1 MDKYIKKL
9 INRLCEIYGY
19 NIIEFQGTM
28 PGFESNWGAV
38 KKYENAAEVIF
49 FSNVNDYNSLN
60 KENFVNSL
68 KNALQC
74 DNIRLIQI
82 IVGNNVNERIYPQ
95 CEYIFINI
103 VDNKILYY
111 STGLENKVEE
121 LLNCMRR
128 SSSSYEK
135 TEISII
141 TYILITVNVLAYIVT
156 AYLSGNFVDSN
167 INVLVFLGA
176 KVNYLIARGEYYRLI
191 TCMFLHGGIMHL
203 LLNMFALYSLGPF
216 IEKIYGKTRYL
227 IIYFLSGIVSSV
239 FSYMFSTAVSI
250 GASGAIFGLLGAALI
265 FAMKMKDRI
274 GRGFITNIVSVI
286 LINLFMGFS
295 MSNVDNFGHLGGL
308 IGGSAITLLLGIGK
322 RY

>member
-1 MDKYIKKL
+1 MDKYIKNL
-9 INRLCEIYGY
+9 INRLCGIYGY
-19 NIIEFQGTM
+19 NIIEFQGAS
-28 PGFESNWGAV
+28 GFQSTWGAV

-60 KENFVNSL
+60 KENFLNSL
-68 KNALQC
+68 KNTLQC

-128 SSSSYEK
+128 SSSNYEK
-135 TEISII
+135 TEVSII

-156 AYLSGNFVDSN
+156 AYLSGNFIDSN
-167 INVLVFLGA
+167 TNVLVFLGA

-216 IEKIYGKTRYL
+216 IEKIYGKIRYL
-227 IIYFLSGIVSSV
+227 IIYFLAGIVSSI
-239 FSYMFSTAVSI
+239 FSYMFSSAVSI

-274 GRGFITNIVSVI
+274 GKGFITNIVSVI
-286 LINLFMGFS
+286 LINLFMGLS

-308 IGGSAITLLLGIGK
+308 IGGSAITLLLGVGK

>member
-1 MDKYIKKL
+1 MDKYIKNL
-9 INRLCEIYGY
+9 INRLCGIYGY
-19 NIIEFQGTM
+19 NIIEFQGAM
-28 PGFESNWGAV
+28 SGFQSTWGAV

-60 KENFVNSL
+60 KENFLNSL
-68 KNALQC
+68 KNTLQC

-82 IVGNNVNERIYPQ
+82 IVGNNVNERIHPQ

-128 SSSSYEK
+128 SSSNYEK
-135 TEISII
+135 TEVSII

-156 AYLSGNFVDSN
+156 AYLSGNFIDSN
-167 INVLVFLGA
+167 TNVLVFLGA

-216 IEKIYGKTRYL
+216 IEKIYGKIRYL
-227 IIYFLSGIVSSV
+227 IIYFLAGIVSSI
-239 FSYMFSTAVSI
+239 FSYMFSSAVSI

-274 GRGFITNIVSVI
+274 GKGFITNIVSVI
-286 LINLFMGFS
+286 LINLFMGLS

-308 IGGSAITLLLGIGK
+308 IGGSAITLLLGVGK

>member
-28 PGFESNWGAV
+28 SGFESSWGTV

-49 FSNVNDYNSLN
+49 FSNSNDYNSLD
-60 KENFVNSL
+60 KESFLNSL

-128 SSSSYEK
+128 SSSNYEK
-135 TEISII
+135 TEASII

-216 IEKIYGKTRYL
+216 IEKVYGKTRYL

-308 IGGSAITLLLGIGK
+308 IGGSAITLLLGIAK